1 MQHQPKQAYSPMK
14 SQHDKIVYKQ
24 IMKNAFKIQVGLTY
38 RFIHRQTWQFSD
50 DAIGLSG
57 LASYCSQY
65 IYRHTALHSPPQLPP
80 PPHMCAAAAARR
92 AGYRAQ
98 RISVLVVRI
107 PLLFFP
113 QSALSLLSV
122 TSSSFFA
129 AMLTKSHLWSFYSSV
144 FPRKPEKFVSISQ
157 LIRRHDNLLSRFT
170 DLQLLIGEY
179 LSTQNLHK
187 SCIFGVSLSDFKT
200 IT

>member
-1 MQHQPKQAYSPMK
+1 MVWRATAPSTFTGILHC
-14 SQHDKIVYKQ
+14 I
-24 IMKNAFKIQVGLTY
+24 
-38 RFIHRQTWQFSD
+38 R
-50 DAIGLSG
+50 
-57 LASYCSQY
+57 
-65 IYRHTALHSPPQLPP
+65 RHSCRRRRCGA
-80 PPHMCAAAAARR
+80 AVVAAAARR

-170 DLQLLIGEY
+170 DLYLLIGDYFFY
-179 LSTQNLHK
+179 LEST
-187 SCIFGVSLSDFKT
+187 
-200 IT
+200 

>member
-1 MQHQPKQAYSPMK
+1 
-14 SQHDKIVYKQ
+14 
-24 IMKNAFKIQVGLTY
+24 MKNAFKIQVGLTY
-38 RFIHRQTWQFSD
+38 RFIHIVDRHGSFSD

-80 PPHMCAAAAARR
+80 PPLRRCSRRRSGAACWLPCAAW
-92 AGYRAQ
+92 

-129 AMLTKSHLWSFYSSV
+129 AMLTKSHLWSFKV
-144 FPRKPEKFVSISQ
+144 FLRKPQKFVAISQ
-157 LIRRHDNLLSRFT
+157 LITQMFAT
-170 DLQLLIGEY
+170 VKY
-179 LSTQNLHK
+179 L
-187 SCIFGVSLSDFKT
+187 
-200 IT
+200 

>member
-1 MQHQPKQAYSPMK
+1 MVVFRRCYRPEWFGELLLPVHLQAYCTAFAA
-14 SQHDKIVYKQ
+14 IV
-24 IMKNAFKIQVGLTY
+24 
-38 RFIHRQTWQFSD
+38 
-50 DAIGLSG
+50 
-57 LASYCSQY
+57 
-65 IYRHTALHSPPQLPP
+65 
-80 PPHMCAAAAARR
+80 AAAAAAALQSSPQRR

-129 AMLTKSHLWSFYSSV
+129 AMLTKSHLWSFNSSV

-157 LIRRHDNLLSRFT
+157 LIRRHHNLLSRFT
-170 DLQLLIGEY
+170 DL
-179 LSTQNLHK
+179 
-187 SCIFGVSLSDFKT
+187 
-200 IT
+200 